1 MAGTGQRFGP
11 REAVLTIV
19 EFGDYECAA
28 CRRFHSVLKEF
39 LGSYPD
45 DVALVYRHWPLQQ
58 HLYAYDAAQA
68 AECAGQQGR
77 FWEYHDE
84 LYGDARWL
92 NDAFLR
98 FARTAGV
105 ADLDAFSACLSSSD
119 VHRRIDDD
127 IDAALAAGGTGT
139 PTVVVNGI
147 LLPRPPSL
155 KDLESLLA
163 AAQER

>member
-1 MAGTGQRFGP
+1 MAAALAAVVVALHLVTTGRRPSTQQLREPKPVEDWSEMAGTGQRFGP

-68 AECAGQQGR
+68 ADR
-77 FWEYHDE
+77 K
-84 LYGDARWL
+84 
-92 NDAFLR
+92 
-98 FARTAGV
+98 
-105 ADLDAFSACLSSSD
+105 S
-119 VHRRIDDD
+119 
-127 IDAALAAGGTGT
+127 
-139 PTVVVNGI
+139 VV
-147 LLPRPPSL
+147 
-155 KDLESLLA
+155 
-163 AAQER
+163 